1 MIHVCYNM
9 ISVSKHISDVYRDM
23 YHVYIHMINVF
34 SSMLH
39 VCDNMT
45 GVDHHITNVLINTT
59 PVHGDMIRVP
69 TSRGDSCGLTAR
81 DLRRTI

>member
-1 MIHVCYNM
+1 MSHVHIRMINAFYNM
-9 ISVSKHISDVYRDM
+9 I
-23 YHVYIHMINVF
+23 
-34 SSMLH
+34 H
-39 VCDNMT
+39 VCDNMI
-45 GVDHHITNVLINTT
+45 GVDRHITNVLINMT